1 LKHVLS
7 VLDLVGVSLAG
18 LLDRAEQWR
27 AGLAAFEGRKPP
39 LGALILERP
48 ALRTRMA
55 YENAFHHLGGH
66 LTVFEGGVGTSD
78 ALADVGRVLSKMV
91 DLVLVRTSS
100 HEMLRALADQSNIP
114 VVNALSD
121 REHPVEV
128 LADALVLRQT
138 FGDLGG
144 RKITFVGDGGN
155 VCASL
160 LLLAPLLSMDAAVS
174 SPEGHGPHPQVL
186 KAVQVLAQARG
197 RRFEIVEDPAVAV
210 EGASA
215 VYTDGWPAFD
225 VDDERERV
233 FGPFRVTRELMERAA
248 PDAIFLHCLPAS
260 RGAEVTDEVLDGS
273 RSFAFE
279 RLRNLAP
286 TSAALIE
293 ILLKEAE

>member
-1 LKHVLS
+1 LRHVLS
-7 VLDLVGVSLAG
+7 VLDLVGISLDG

-27 AGLAAFEGRKPP
+27 AGQAALQDRKPP

-78 ALADVGRVLSKMV
+78 ALADVGRVLSEMV

-100 HEMLRALADQSNIP
+100 HEMLRALADQSDIP
-114 VVNALSD
+114 VINALSD

-138 FGDLGG
+138 FGDLAG
-144 RKITFVGDGGN
+144 RKVTFVGGGGN

-160 LLLAPLLSMDAAVS
+160 LLLAPLLGMDSAVS
-174 SPEGHGPHPQVL
+174 SPKGYEPHPQVL
-186 KAVQVLAQARG
+186 KDVQALARARG
-197 RRFEIVEDPAVAV
+197 RRFEVVEDPAAAV

-215 VYTDGWPAFD
+215 VYTDGWPAFN

-233 FGPFRVTRELMERAA
+233 FGPFRVTQELMGKAA
-248 PDAIFLHCLPAS
+248 ADAIFLHCLPAF
-260 RGAEVTDEVLDGS
+260 RGAEVTDEVLDGP
-273 RSFAFE
+273 RSLAFE